1 MPSQDD
7 APQLVRWLFGH
18 LRWTLKTKP
27 QTSAEVLPA
36 QKEILEALF
45 PTMPAMLHGTP
56 CHGYM
61 LLFPCVLHYEHLEQG
76 QI

>member
-27 QTSAEVLPA
+27 QTSAQVLPA
-36 QKEILEALF
+36 QKQILEALGAPCLLWHPMPWIHAAF
-45 PTMPAMLHGTP
+45 P
-56 CHGYM
+56 
-61 LLFPCVLHYEHLEQG
+61 
-76 QI
+76 